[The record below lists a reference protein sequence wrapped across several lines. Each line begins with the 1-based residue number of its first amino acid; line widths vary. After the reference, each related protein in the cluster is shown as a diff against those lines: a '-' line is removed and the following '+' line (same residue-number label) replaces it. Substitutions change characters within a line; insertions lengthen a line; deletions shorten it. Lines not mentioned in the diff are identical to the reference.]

1 MATKSDFLKTAAVLL
16 AVSLSLVA
24 SFSLVANA
32 QDAGAEPAQTAAVEN
47 AEAAQATDAAQET
60 QATDAEQEA
69 AAAGNAAEAPAPE
82 KEKQPYLTKVFVG
95 AFSNM
100 LFIVFAIT
108 VVGYL
113 LGRITIK
120 GVGLGTAGVFLVA
133 LVFGHF
139 GVSDDSYFRVHGLLS
154 DKVTEASIKSAMKIV
169 QDLGLLCFVTS
180 VGFIAGPKF
189 FANLK
194 RNATSY
200 VFLGF
205 VIIGAAALT
214 TIAIIKITGLHSA
227 MAVGILSGSL
237 TTTPGF
243 AAAIEALPTEELK
256 EMCTVGHAIG
266 YPFGVVGVVLF
277 VQLVPK
283 ILGAN
288 MEEEQKKLHA
298 ADEVNVE
305 RKMPKTLFNLDP
317 IGLGPFALAVCLGII
332 LGKFTIPLPGG
343 ANFSLGNT
351 GGALL
356 MGLIL
361 GHFGHVGPMSMKI
374 STEFLRSFREFGLVM
389 FLIGAGVPGGAGFVK
404 YVNEYGFMLFIYGA
418 IMELIPM
425 ILGYIVARYV
435 VKLCMLNNLGS
446 ITGGMTSTPALG
458 ALINTAKTDDVAAA
472 YAAVYP
478 VALVLIVLASQ
489 MMVTFM

>member
-1 MATKSDFLKTAAVLL
+1 MPTKTGSLRTAAVLL
-16 AVSLSLVA
+16 AATLSFVA
-24 SFSLVANA
+24 FFSLAAKA
-32 QDAGAEPAQTAAVEN
+32 QDAAPAAAAEQAVEVAQEN
-47 AEAAQATDAAQET
+47 AVAETATDAAQEA
-60 QATDAEQEA
+60 QATEEA
-69 AAAGNAAEAPAPE
+69 AKDPAPEAPAKKKPG
-82 KEKQPYLTKVFVG
+82 YVAGVFVSS
-95 AFSNM
+95 FSYT
-100 LFIVFAIT
+100 LFLVFAIT
-108 VVGYL
+108 VVGYA

-139 GVSDDSYFRVHGLLS
+139 GFNDDSWFHVHGLLS
-154 DKVTEASIKSAMKIV
+154 EKITSAGLKSAMKTV

-200 VFLGF
+200 VLLGF
-205 VIIGAAALT
+205 VIIGTAALT
-214 TIAIIKITGLHSA
+214 TMAIIKITGVNSA
-227 MAVGILSGSL
+227 MIVGILSGSL

-243 AAAIEALPTEELK
+243 AAALDALPTEELK
-256 EMCTVGHAIG
+256 DMCTVGHAIG
-266 YPFGVVGVVLF
+266 YPFGVIGVVLF

-283 ILGAN
+283 FLRAD
-288 MEEEQKKLHA
+288 MEEERQKLQA
-298 ADEVNVE
+298 ADEIKVE
-305 RKMPKTLFNLDP
+305 KKLSDKLFKLDP
-317 IGLGPFALAVCLGII
+317 IGLGPFALAICLGVI
-332 LGKFTIPLPGG
+332 LGKIWIPLPGG
-343 ANFSLGNT
+343 AHFSLGNT

-361 GHFGHVGPMSMKI
+361 GHFGHIGPMSLQI

-389 FLIGAGVPGGAGFVK
+389 FLIGAGVPGGAGFVE
-404 YVNEYGFMLFIYGA
+404 YVNEYGFILFIYGA
-418 IMELIPM
+418 IMELVPM
-425 ILGYIVARYV
+425 ILGYIVARYG
-435 VKLCMLNNLGS
+435 VKLCMLNNLGC

-472 YAAVYP
+472 YAATYP

-489 MMVTFM
+489 MIVTFM